1 MGNLT
6 KADFASLRDSR
17 PVADDKR
24 LAGADTAYP
33 YSITTLENIMT
44 DIKNSTPNEVA
55 GKVALVTGAASGIGK
70 AIALLLHTR
79 GAKVIAEDINP
90 EVEALARPGLV
101 PLVADITQDGA
112 AERAV
117 ALTVEQFG
125 RLDILVNNAGIII
138 NKLVIDMTREDWER
152 IQAVNATAAFLHSR
166 EAVKAMMP
174 NKSGSIVNIASYAS
188 YFAFPTIAA
197 YTASKG
203 ALAQLTRTLALEVIG
218 HGIRVNA
225 VGVGDVVTNILNN
238 VVDDGPAFLAQ
249 HGEAAPIGRAA
260 QPEEI
265 AELVAFISSDRAS
278 FMVGSVVMA
287 DGGMTVTAG

>member
-1 MGNLT
+1 
-6 KADFASLRDSR
+6 
-17 PVADDKR
+17 
-24 LAGADTAYP
+24 
-33 YSITTLENIMT
+33 MT
-44 DIKNSTPNEVA
+44 DIKHSTPNEVA

-70 AIALLLHTR
+70 AIALLLHAR

-90 EVEALARPGLV
+90 DVEALARPGLV
-101 PLVADITQDGA
+101 PLVADIAKDGA

-117 ALTVEQFG
+117 ALAVEQFG
-125 RLDILVNNAGIII
+125 RLDILVNNAGIIII

-225 VGVGDVVTNILNN
+225 VGVGDVVTNILNH

-265 AELVAFISSDRAS
+265 AEVVAFIASDRAS

>member
-1 MGNLT
+1 
-6 KADFASLRDSR
+6 LRDSALVDNDSAR
-17 PVADDKR
+17 GRRASECLVW
-24 LAGADTAYP
+24 LAQEE
-33 YSITTLENIMT
+33 TTMT
-44 DIKNSTPNEVA
+44 DIKHSIPQEVE

-70 AIALLLHTR
+70 AIALLLHAR
-79 GAKVIAEDINP
+79 GAKVVAEDLNP
-90 EVEALARPGLV
+90 AVEALSRPGLV
-101 PLVADITQDGA
+101 PLVANITEDGA

-117 ALTVEQFG
+117 GLAVEQFG

-174 NKSGSIVNIASYAS
+174 NKSGAIVNIASYAS

-203 ALAQLTRTLALEVIG
+203 ALAQLTRTLALEAIE

-225 VGVGDVVTNILNN
+225 IGVGDVVTNILND
-238 VVDDGPAFLAQ
+238 VVDDGPGFLAR

-265 AELVAFISSDRAS
+265 AEVVAFLASDRAS

-287 DGGMTVTAG
+287 DGGMTVIAG